1 MKLSNLEK
9 ETIILWNEAER
20 DAEIYTHNPAL
31 QQQLRD
37 LCGQYPEQVRLTKEG
52 PHGSITVQLPKK
64 WLRVVPPRV
73 LSPAQREV
81 LRRMNEKRWGTVDGD
96 APP

>member
-20 DAEIYTHNPAL
+20 EAEVYTYNPAL
-31 QQQLRD
+31 QQQLRG
-37 LCGQYPEQVRLTKEG
+37 LCSQYPEQVRLTKDG
-52 PHGSITVQLPKK
+52 CHGSITVQLPKK

-81 LRRMNEKRWGTVDGD
+81 LEKMNAKRWGTADRY

>member
-20 DAEIYTHNPAL
+20 EAEIYTHSPAL
-31 QQQLRD
+31 QKQLRD
-37 LCGQYPEQVRLTKEG
+37 LCGQYPEQVHLTREG
-52 PHGSITVQLPKK
+52 PYGSITVRLPKK
-64 WLRVVPPRV
+64 WLRVVPPRI

-81 LRRMNEKRWGTVDGD
+81 LEKMNAKRWGAVDEGT
-96 APP
+96 PS